1 MSVYYKNAG
10 RRPHCPAR
18 KDQDL
23 AKDFLGLIEGQKR
36 KLNKERDDEN
46 EQAETPPNK
55 YTPEEF
61 LFIQSMTQPNKSKKW
76 KKIFDVGKAQGL
88 FGSYTSANSLKSSY
102 YRAVKRVKK
111 QK

>member
-23 AKDFLGLIEGQKR
+23 AKEFLGLIEGQKR
-36 KLNKERDDEN
+36 KLNKENDDEN

-61 LFIQSMTQPNKSKKW
+61 LFIQSMSHPNKSKKW
-76 KKIFDVGKAQGL
+76 KKIFDVGL
-88 FGSYTSANSLKSSY
+88 FGSYSSANSLKISY